1 MEHISNTI
9 SSIDNKSHR
18 SSVIDSGD
26 TLNVVS
32 GICVGVL
39 GSGQALYWTSR
50 NSLDQH
56 IDILTATLDASPKF
70 LSH

>member
-1 MEHISNTI
+1 M
-9 SSIDNKSHR
+9 
-18 SSVIDSGD
+18 DSGD

-32 GICVGVL
+32 GTAVGVL